1 MSFTLLIAGATGL
14 IGKKTL
20 ELALADPSINKV
32 IAPVRK
38 KLPDHPKLE
47 QWVDSDFA
55 KALRPGK
62 ADAVICCLGT
72 TIKTAGTKE
81 AFRHVD
87 HDLVITLGKW
97 AKENGVGTFCVVS
110 SMGADAG
117 SSIFYNKVKGE
128 MERDLFALQ
137 LPTLHIFHPSIL
149 KGPREAVRIGER
161 IGIAA
166 MSAFSFITPD
176 NYKPMPYDTLAKA
189 LLSAS
194 KIETS
199 GTYTYRNILELAG
212 S

>member
-72 TIKTAGTKE
+72 TIKKAGSKE

-189 LLSAS
+189 LISAS
-194 KIETS
+194 KIKTS
-199 GTYTYRNILELAG
+199 GTYTYRKIFELAG
-212 S
+212 R

>member
-72 TIKTAGTKE
+72 TIKTAGSKE
-81 AFRHVD
+81 A
-87 HDLVITLGKW
+87 
-97 AKENGVGTFCVVS
+97 
-110 SMGADAG
+110 
-117 SSIFYNKVKGE
+117 YNKVKGE

-189 LLSAS
+189 LISAS
-194 KIETS
+194 KIKTS
-199 GTYTYRNILELAG
+199 GTYTYRKIFELAG
-212 S
+212 R